1 MSRGMSESV
10 WGYNSNFKKVK
21 TFSCSNLIVL
31 EQTLENWFR
40 DNSKYKILD
49 IKYSSHFD
57 TSSVYT
63 VLIIYE

>member
-21 TFSCSNLIVL
+21 TFSCSDLNVL
-31 EQTLENWFR
+31 EQTLDRWFR
-40 DNSKYKILD
+40 DNFKFKILD